1 MSSIPCVIVSI
12 ARDWVLLETWLQF
25 VAILIISPFL
35 TKKNYI
41 EGWENPSGNMN
52 PIRYINSEI
61 GFSGAP
67 PN

>member
-12 ARDWVLLETWLQF
+12 ARDWVILETWLQF

-35 TKKNYI
+35 TKKDYI

-52 PIRYINSEI
+52 PIQYI
-61 GFSGAP
+61 
-67 PN
+67 